1 MSDNDSGPSSSWPTI
16 GDVSA
21 EGRGPRPWVLVRKRL
36 ATRVRSSDDEPR
48 VTVWTVFQD
57 PTFDLMKQMKAA
69 QVSPKREGEVEQVG
83 TFTPDMDMELSVP
96 DYRRLWTGL
105 RDRISTS

>member
-1 MSDNDSGPSSSWPTI
+1 
-16 GDVSA
+16 
-21 EGRGPRPWVLVRKRL
+21 
-36 ATRVRSSDDEPR
+36 
-48 VTVWTVFQD
+48 
-57 PTFDLMKQMKAA
+57 MKQMKAA